1 MATAYQDLYESKRRT
16 AAEAVAAMADGE
28 TMAVGMAVGQPPAL
42 PGAVA
47 ERLRAGDLKR
57 LTVHF
62 EIAMAPMAETLLS
75 PDVLPHVDARTFF
88 VASPDHQIIKA
99 QAADHLKQARA
110 LIGIARPDFR
120 DELRAAARR
129 VTLI

>member
-28 TMAVGMAVGQPPAL
+28 TLAVGQPPAL

-47 ERLRAGDLKR
+47 ERIRAGDLNRRK
-57 LTVHF
+57 VYYK
-62 EIAMAPMAETLLS
+62 IAMAPMAETLLS
-75 PDVLPHVDARTFF
+75 PDVLPHVDAHTFF
-88 VASPDHQIIKA
+88 VAGPDHQIIKA
-99 QAADHLKQARA
+99 QAADHLKQVRA
-110 LIGIARPDFR
+110 LVGIAHPDFR